1 MKIIQGSNAPLV
13 IGFNDSVVVDI
24 NKFSALLFTQKN
36 EIELKHWLED
46 DIVVKRRQIELPL
59 TEEETLGFPT
69 ELCVLEVKFSDAD
82 GNITLWDSTKCNIIK
97 RKDTTRLNETEENET
112 EENDA

>member
-13 IGFNDSVVVDI
+13 MEFKDVTEVDI
-24 NKFSALLFTQKN
+24 NKFSALLFTQKH

-46 DIVVKRRQIELPL
+46 DIIVKRRQIELPL

-69 ELCVLEVKFSDAD
+69 ELCVLEVKFSDDD
-82 GNITLWDSTKCNIIK
+82 GHITLWDSIKCNIIK
-97 RKDTTRLNETEENET
+97 RKDTTRLNETEQ
-112 EENDA
+112 NDA

>member
-1 MKIIQGSNAPLV
+1 MQILQGSNAPLV
-13 IGFNDSVVVDI
+13 IEFNSSTEVDI

-69 ELCVLEVKFSDAD
+69 ELCVLEVKFSDDD
-82 GNITLWDSTKCNIIK
+82 GHITLWDSIKCNIVR
-97 RKDTTRLNETEENET
+97 RKDTTRLNETEQD
-112 EENDA
+112 DA